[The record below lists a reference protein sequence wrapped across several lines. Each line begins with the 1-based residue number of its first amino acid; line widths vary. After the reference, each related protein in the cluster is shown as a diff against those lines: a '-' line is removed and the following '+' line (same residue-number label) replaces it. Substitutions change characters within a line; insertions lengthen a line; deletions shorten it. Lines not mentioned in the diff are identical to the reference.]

1 MSALFF
7 TDIPFFPFGIPLR
20 YFPLHMAVY
29 PPSTG
34 NPTPVIQLQ
43 SSEARNTAVR
53 AISSGSPKPRKGCIF
68 SSFVRDSECEKT
80 LAVIAVPTSVFSS
93 VSTRWNKSRVERGDL
108 QPGQIA
114 LQWIRYGAQS
124 QAITFVMP
132 ITACFEAQYPAVLS
146 SSILV
151 PF

>member
-1 MSALFF
+1 MSLLFF
-7 TDIPFFPFGIPLR
+7 SDVPFFSLGVFLC
-20 YFPLHMAVY
+20 YFSLHMAVY

-53 AISSGSPKPRKGCIF
+53 AISSGSPRPRKGCIF
-68 SSFVRDSECEKT
+68 SSFVRNSGSAKT
-80 LAVIAVPTSVFSS
+80 LAVIAVPTSVFCQ
-93 VSTRWNKSRVERGDL
+93 STLAKTKAVERGYL

-124 QAITFVMP
+124 QAIAFVMP
-132 ITACFEAQYPAVLS
+132 ITACFEAQYPAVLNS
-146 SSILV
+146 STLAS
-151 PF
+151 F